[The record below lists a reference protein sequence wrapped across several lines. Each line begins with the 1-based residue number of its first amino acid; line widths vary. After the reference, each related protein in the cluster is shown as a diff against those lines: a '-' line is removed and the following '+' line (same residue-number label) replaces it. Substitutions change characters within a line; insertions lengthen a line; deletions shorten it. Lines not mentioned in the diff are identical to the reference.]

1 MTHCRGTPPPKK
13 KKKPGEAG
21 RCPPTLLSWAWRDPP
36 VSGGLAGISS
46 LSLSSSQS
54 PWVGSRGSKGRIS
67 NVSSRGEGGV
77 LFVPESVSA
86 KAREEYDGVNQ
97 SER

>member
-1 MTHCRGTPPPKK
+1 MSAHSPVLGLEGSSRFWG
-13 KKKPGEAG
+13 
-21 RCPPTLLSWAWRDPP
+21 AWLALAPWKVPAHSP
-36 VSGGLAGISS
+36 VLGLEGSSRFGGLAGISS

-86 KAREEYDGVNQ
+86 KT
-97 SER
+97 